1 VTPLAPWQ
9 VTGAWI
15 VFGVVYA
22 ALAAGQIPFFR
33 LDRTGAAFVGAV
45 AMVFLGILSSKEAF
59 LSQDYATLGLL
70 FSMMLIVA
78 FLVRSGILAR
88 LQDRLLGMAAT
99 PEGLL
104 WGVVL
109 AVGAASALF
118 INDVVCLVAT
128 PMVLAVAARRGLD
141 PVPYCLAVAMASNI
155 GSACTPVGNPQNI
168 YIASASGIPYAEF
181 ALALAPVSA
190 AGLAILGGWLQWAYR
205 GRLAASSP
213 PAAAPLEEEGPGELR
228 PYVLVRT
235 LLVLAAVFACF
246 WGGLPMAPVAAA
258 GAAVLL
264 LSRRVD
270 RRKLFALVDW
280 DLLVL
285 FVSLFIVTAAAR
297 RADIIPTLYA
307 WMAPLRPELAAS
319 LGTITLVLS
328 NVVSNV
334 PAVFFLGQVV
344 PQLPDPKTS
353 WLLVALVSTLAGNL
367 TLLGSIANLIVVEK
381 TRGSARIGFGTY
393 TRVGAPVTL
402 LTLLFAA
409 LYWLVRF

>member
-1 VTPLAPWQ
+1 VTPLEPWQ
-9 VTGAWI
+9 ATGAWI
-15 VFGVVYA
+15 VFLVVYL
-22 ALAAGQIPFFR
+22 ALAVGQIPFFR

-45 AMVFLGILSSKEAF
+45 AMVFLGILTGREAF

-78 FLVRSGILAR
+78 FLVQSGILAR
-88 LQDRLLGMAAT
+88 VQDRLLEKVPS
-99 PEGLL
+99 PEGLV

-109 AVGAASALF
+109 AAGAASALF
-118 INDVVCLVAT
+118 INDVVCLVLT
-128 PMVLAVAARRGLD
+128 PMVLTVAARRHLD
-141 PVPYCLAVAMASNI
+141 PVPYLLGVAMASNI

-168 YIASASGIPYAEF
+168 FIASASGIPYAEF
-181 ALALAPVSA
+181 TLALAPVSI
-190 AGLAILGGWLQWAYR
+190 AGLLILGGYLHWAYW
-205 GRLAASSP
+205 GRLVAPAPVALP
-213 PAAAPLEEEGPGELR
+213 PDAEGPKELKR
-228 PYVLVRT
+228 YVLVRT
-235 LLVLAAVFACF
+235 LLVLAAVFVCF
-246 WGGLPMAPVAAA
+246 WGGLPMAQVAAA

-297 RADIIPTLYA
+297 RADIIPEIYA
-307 WMAPLRPELAAS
+307 WLAPLRPELPAS
-319 LGTITLVLS
+319 LGGITLVLS
-328 NVVSNV
+328 NIVSNV

-381 TRGSARIGFGTY
+381 ARGSAAIGFGTY
-393 TRVGAPVTL
+393 MRVGAPVTL
-402 LTLLFAA
+402 LTLAFAA
-409 LYWLVRF
+409 IYWWIRF

>member
-1 VTPLAPWQ
+1 MTPLEPWQ

-15 VFGVVYA
+15 VFGVVYF
-22 ALAAGQIPFFR
+22 ALALGQIPFFR
-33 LDRTGAAFVGAV
+33 LDRTGAVFVGAV
-45 AMVFLGILSSKEAF
+45 AMVFLGVLTSREAF

-78 FLVRSGILAR
+78 FLVQSGILAR
-88 LQDRLLGMAAT
+88 VQDLLLERVST

-109 AVGAASALF
+109 ATGAASALF
-118 INDVVCLVAT
+118 INDVVCLVFA

-141 PVPYCLAVAMASNI
+141 PVPYLLGVAMASNI

-168 YIASASGIPYAEF
+168 FIASASGIPYAEF
-181 ALALAPVSA
+181 ALALAPVSL
-190 AGLAILGGWLQWAYR
+190 AGLLILGGTLHWTFR
-205 GRLAASSP
+205 GRLVSVHP
-213 PAAAPLEEEGPGELR
+213 PVPPPEMEGPRELKM
-228 PYVLVRT
+228 YVLVRT
-235 LLVLAAVFACF
+235 LLVLVGVFVCF
-246 WGGLPMAPVAAA
+246 WGGLPMAPIASA

-270 RRKLFALVDW
+270 RRKLFGSVDW

-285 FVSLFIVTAAAR
+285 FTSLFIVTAAAR

-307 WMAPLRPELAAS
+307 WMSPLRPELPAS
-319 LGTITLVLS
+319 LGAITLALS
-328 NVVSNV
+328 NLVSNV

-344 PQLPDPKTS
+344 PHLPDPKTS
-353 WLLVALVSTLAGNL
+353 WLLVALVSSLAGNL

-381 TRGSARIGFGTY
+381 ARGSADIGFWAY
-393 TRVGAPVTL
+393 ARVGVPVTL
-402 LTLLFAA
+402 LTLAFAGI
-409 LYWLVRF
+409 YWWLRF